1 MASHITIGDVSP
13 RIQYTADGVQA
24 AFTYPFPIFE
34 NVDLEVYADA
44 ALQSTGYTISGAGDS
59 AGGLVTFDTAPVS
72 GVIVTLAR
80 RLNIQRTSDF
90 QESGEFRSKV
100 INDELDYLTASL
112 QQVSDDQSRSLQ
124 MSITESKS
132 VDTTLPTPVANMSIV
147 WNDMG
152 AGITNGP
159 TIDEIANAQLY
170 ATSASTSSVAAA
182 TAAGQAA
189 TSESNA
195 ATSAA
200 TALAATVGKY
210 DVRISITSADS
221 PYTVSAMTQD
231 TLLNVDTTGGAV
243 VVNLPAASGEADNR
257 LLGINKIGAAN
268 TVTIMANGADTIGG
282 AASFMQ
288 YDDTEWADLYLD
300 KTATDWLLGNLS
312 FTAAGTGLTKTG
324 STIALDITSANTW
337 TAPQLAPT
345 LTDNDGTFDM
355 SAKTDFICTPTGAIT
370 VQFTGETL
378 GQRGMVRLDNSGGH
392 AITMGAEVKSDVD
405 AATSLS
411 TAGIYTL
418 GYWCYDGV
426 NVDLTYSTARA

>member
-147 WNDMG
+147 WNNMG

-170 ATSASTSSVAAA
+170 ATSASASSVAAA

-210 DVRISITSADS
+210 DVRVSITSADS

-243 VVNLPAASGEADNR
+243 VVNLPPASGEADNR

-392 AITMGAEVKSDVD
+392 VITMGAEVKSDVD
-405 AATSLS
+405 AVTSLS

>member
-44 ALQSTGYTISGAGDS
+44 VLQSTGFIISGAGDS
-59 AGGLVTFDTAPVS
+59 AGGLVTFDTAPAS
-72 GVIVTLAR
+72 GVIITLAR

-147 WNDMG
+147 WNDTESG
-152 AGITNGP
+152 FVNGP
-159 TIDEIANAQLY
+159 TSDEIASAQSY
-170 ATSASTSSVAAA
+170 ATSASASSVA
-182 TAAGQAA
+182 AA

-200 TALAATVGKY
+200 AALAATVGKY
-210 DVRISITSADS
+210 DVRISITSVDS
-221 PYTVSAMTQD
+221 PYTVAAMTQD

-243 VVNLPAASGEADNR
+243 VVNLPVASGEADNR

-268 TVTIMANGADTIGG
+268 TVTINPNGADTIGG
-282 AASFMQ
+282 ATSFVQ

-312 FTAAGTGLTKTG
+312 FTSAGTGLTKTG
-324 STIALDITSANTW
+324 STIALDVTSTNTW
-337 TAPQLAPT
+337 AAPQLAAT
-345 LTDNDGTFDM
+345 LTDNDATFDM

-378 GQRGMVRLDNSGGH
+378 GQRGMIRLDNSGGH
-392 AITMGAEVKSDVD
+392 AVTLGAEVSTDID
-405 AATSLS
+405 AVASLS
-411 TAGIYTL
+411 TAGVYTL

-426 NVDLTYSTARA
+426 NVDLTYSTARV

>member
-1 MASHITIGDVSP
+1 MATHIQIGDISP

-34 NVDLEVYADA
+34 IVDLEVYGDA
-44 ALQSTGYTISGAGDS
+44 VLQSTGFTITGSGDS
-59 AGGLVTFDTAPVS
+59 SGGLVTFDTAPMS
-72 GVIVTLAR
+72 GVTVTLAR

-90 QESGEFRSKV
+90 QESGEFRSKA

-112 QQVSDDQSRSLQ
+112 QQVSDNQSRSLQ

-147 WNDMG
+147 WNDTESG
-152 AGITNGP
+152 FVNGP
-159 TIDEIANAQLY
+159 TGDEIANAQSY
-170 ATSASTSSVAAA
+170 ATSASVSSVAASA
-182 TAAGQAA
+182 SAGLAA

-195 ATSAA
+195 AMSAA
-200 TALAATVGKY
+200 AALAATVGKY

-221 PYTVSAMTQD
+221 PYTVATMTQD

-243 VVNLPAASGEADNR
+243 VVNLPAASSEADNR

-268 TVTIMANGADTIGG
+268 TVTINANGDDTIGG
-282 AASFMQ
+282 APSFVQ

-300 KTATDWLLGNLS
+300 KANTDWLLGNLS
-312 FTAAGTGLTKTG
+312 FTSAGTGLVKTG
-324 STIALDITSANTW
+324 STINLDVSNANSW
-337 TAPQLAPT
+337 SAPQFAAT

-370 VQFTGETL
+370 LQFGGETL
-378 GQRGMVRLDNSGGH
+378 GQRGMIRLDNSGGH
-392 AITMGAEVKSDVD
+392 AVTMGAEVTTDAD
-405 AATSLS
+405 AAATLS
-411 TAGIYTL
+411 SAGVYTL
-418 GYWCYDGV
+418 GYWCFDGV

>member
-1 MASHITIGDVSP
+1 MASHIKIGDVSP

-34 NVDLEVYADA
+34 NVDLEVYAGT
-44 ALQSTGYTISGAGDS
+44 ALQSTGFTISGAGDS
-59 AGGLVTFDTAPVS
+59 VGGVVTFDAAPLS

-90 QESGEFRSKV
+90 QESGQFRSKV

-132 VDTTLPTPVANMSIV
+132 VDMTLPTPAANMSIV
-147 WNDMG
+147 WNDTESG
-152 AGITNGP
+152 FVNGP
-159 TIDEIANAQLY
+159 TIDEISSAQLY
-170 ATSASTSSVAAA
+170 ANSASASSVAAA
-182 TAAGQAA
+182 TSAGQAA
-189 TSESNA
+189 TSA
-195 ATSAA
+195 AA
-200 TALAATVGKY
+200 ALAATVGKY
-210 DVRISITSADS
+210 DARITIASADS
-221 PYTVSAMTQD
+221 PYTVAAMTQD

-243 VVNLPAASGEADNR
+243 VVNLPPASGEADNR

-268 TVTIMANGADTIGG
+268 TVTIMANGTDTVGG

-300 KTATDWLLGNLS
+300 KTAADWLLGNLS
-312 FTAAGTGLTKTG
+312 YTSAGTGLTKTG
-324 STIALDITSANTW
+324 STIALDIASANTW

-355 SAKTDFICTPTGAIT
+355 SAKTDFLCTPTGAIT
-370 VQFTGETL
+370 LQFTGETL
-378 GQRGMVRLDNSGGH
+378 GQRGMVRLDNSGGY
-392 AITMGAEVKSDVD
+392 AITLGAEVKTD
-405 AATSLS
+405 AAATTSLS
-411 TAGIYTL
+411 KAGVYTL
-418 GYWCYDGV
+418 GYWCFDGV
-426 NVDLTYSTARA
+426 NVDLTYSTARV